1 MYNEFSNPH
10 NRRLNHHLQLW
21 LDGNSV
27 SPHVDLK
34 DDERDGKGADTGD
47 VEGGPDGVELWER
60 SAFMVG
66 GQRVRVASR
75 LRRRAGWGR
84 KTLTRIEESHVG
96 VVFSHTWALAAFR

>member
-60 SAFMVG
+60 SAFDYG
-66 GQRVRVASR
+66 PRICFSFSPSPSICVACNC
-75 LRRRAGWGR
+75 
-84 KTLTRIEESHVG
+84 
-96 VVFSHTWALAAFR
+96 